1 MTNNL
6 FKVMLAMGLITILAS
21 CGSAADF
28 ELADEQGTTQG
39 ETEQEA
45 GGVDEVSGST
55 GDLNKAFPSDLAI
68 TSPYSVSK
76 GATTG
81 KALGA
86 SQVLKS
92 FSERK
97 EEIDNRMNG
106 TEESEC
112 AFNID
117 IFKPA
122 APVNCYGPRVKIYNH
137 PDGGGYGMLP
147 VGDTGIWMENNID
160 ENGDTGEAC
169 AAAKLNSLVADVASK
184 VDAAIDMFSGMVC
197 MARVEKKGELPE
209 RGASEDLRG
218 SLSVAAEGAGLVIAE
233 AAVKREEDDADGNEV
248 YRSKISAAL
257 KTGQFARMQ
266 INLRHVPLN
275 EENTAYRGKLWYV
288 IADEK
293 GKLAGGTPNC
303 SQGGIKK
310 IAYSVTY
317 AKDEA
322 GVLKYD
328 IKSASYCN
336 SQAEPFDADH
346 NVDANGEWN
355 GNFNMGSYEIDTEN
369 GTGTYSFAWQAGR
382 QDGFAR
388 TVVADQECAYFG
400 YGPAVQEEEAGT
412 IGGFICNW
420 AGPGSEPFGEKTL
433 LPKVQRQ
440 CMELDEE
447 SGKYVSDSTR
457 LNIKY
462 APALSCDIK
471 DANPDRKFVYYAD
484 INVASVDDIASNDK
498 LKYGGLTNELLD
510 IAEMGIASPERI
522 RESE

>member
-1 MTNNL
+1 
-6 FKVMLAMGLITILAS
+6 MLAMGLITILAS
-21 CGSAADF
+21 CGSGANFD
-28 ELADEQGTTQG
+28 LADEQATTQG
-39 ETEQEA
+39 ETQQGA
-45 GGVDEVSGST
+45 GGQDGAIGSN
-55 GDLNKAFPSDLAI
+55 GDLNKAFPADLAI

-76 GATTG
+76 DATTG

-86 SQVLKS
+86 SQVLTS

-97 EEIDNRMNG
+97 AEIDNRLNG
-106 TEESEC
+106 TEGSEC

-122 APVNCYGPRVKIYNH
+122 MPVNCYGPRIKYYNH
-137 PDGGGYGMLP
+137 PDGGGYGILP
-147 VGDTGIWMENNID
+147 IGDTGIWMENNID

-197 MARVEKKGELPE
+197 MARVEEKDELPE
-209 RGASEDLRG
+209 RGTSEDLRG
-218 SLSVAAEGAGLVIAE
+218 SLSVAAEGAGVVVAE
-233 AAVKREEDDADGNEV
+233 AAVKREADDADGNAV

-257 KTGQFARMQ
+257 KTGKFARMQ
-266 INLRHVPLN
+266 INLMHVPLN

-288 IADEK
+288 ISDEK

-303 SQGGIKK
+303 SQGGIRQ
-310 IAYSVTY
+310 IAYSITY
-317 AKDEA
+317 AKNEE
-322 GVLKYD
+322 GLLKYD

-346 NVDANGEWN
+346 NVDAIGEWN
-355 GNFNMGSYEIDTEN
+355 GNFNLGSYEIDTEK
-369 GTGTYSFAWQAGR
+369 GTGTYSFAWQAGPM
-382 QDGFAR
+382 DGFAR

-400 YGPAVQEEEAGT
+400 YGPAVREEEAGT

-440 CMELDEE
+440 CMTLDEE
-447 SGKYVSDSTR
+447 SGKYVSDSAR

-462 APALSCDIK
+462 APSLSCDIK

-484 INVASVDDIASNDK
+484 INDDLVDDIASNDK
-498 LKYGGLTNELLD
+498 LKYGGLANELLD
-510 IAEMGIASPERI
+510 ITEIGITPPERVK
-522 RESE
+522 ESE